1 MQLEK
6 SSLLCYKVIIVE
18 AIMIPYQKEKIEN
31 AICYFA
37 YEHQKATRRPLSQ
50 THLYKY
56 LAFLDFISLELTGK
70 PSLGLEYMA
79 MERGPVPIK
88 IYEER
93 DQIKSDCFEFKKM
106 GENVYIIMAKGKPN
120 LDYFS
125 EYEIKEMKRL
135 IEIYADRFVKASD
148 MSEASHQD
156 IKAWKKAWKKKPNS
170 MIDYD
175 LVFDENVYTKSEKS
189 LSFAEEC
196 YLTYKA
202 LQKAC

>member
-1 MQLEK
+1 
-6 SSLLCYKVIIVE
+6 
-18 AIMIPYQKEKIEN
+18 MIPYQKEKIEN

-37 YEHQKATRRPLSQ
+37 HEHQRVTRKPLTQ
-50 THLYKY
+50 TYLYKY
-56 LAFLDFISLELTGK
+56 LALLDFKCLEDAGK
-70 PSLGLEYMA
+70 PALGLEYMA

-88 IYEER
+88 IYRER
-93 DQIKSDCFEFKKM
+93 DQLKSDCFEFRKM
-106 GENVYIIMAKGKPN
+106 NESVYVVSAKGKPN

-156 IKAWKKAWKKKPNS
+156 IKAWRKAWKKKPKS

-175 LVFDENVYTKSEKS
+175 LAFDDDIYTKSEKS

-202 LQKAC
+202 LQKAS

>member
-1 MQLEK
+1 M
-6 SSLLCYKVIIVE
+6 V
-18 AIMIPYQKEKIEN
+18 PYQKEKIEN

-37 YEHQKATRRPLSQ
+37 SEHYKATRKPLTQ
-50 THLYKY
+50 TYLYKY
-56 LAFLDFISLELTGK
+56 LAFLDFKSLEDIGK
-70 PSLGLEYMA
+70 PALGLEYIA

-88 IYEER
+88 IYGER
-93 DQIKSDCFEFKKM
+93 DKIKSSCFEFKNIGK
-106 GENVYIIMAKGKPN
+106 NVYVVMAKGKPD
-120 LDYFS
+120 LDFFS
-125 EYEIKEMKRL
+125 DHEIREMKRL
-135 IEIYADRFVKASD
+135 IEIYADRFVHASD

-175 LVFDENVYTKSEKS
+175 LAFDENILSKPTGS

-202 LQKAC
+202 LEKAC